1 MKVKLTEVSTAFD
14 YIRNHERLARAYMEV
29 DEEMRKLIE
38 RYQSVLTKSE
48 ICKMY
53 GEFWG
58 CAAIEQ
64 YRNRFFSRVL
74 CNTYNVFD
82 KSHSRYILVLNAIKQ
97 NNPEWITAFEH
108 EHEQKLARCKVSV
121 YSLEEAL
128 TLWKR

>member
-1 MKVKLTEVSTAFD
+1 MTIRLGEVCDAYN
-14 YIRNHERLARAYMEV
+14 YIKNHEHLAKAYMEV
-29 DEEMRKLIE
+29 DGEMRELIE
-38 RYQSVLTKSE
+38 RYQNILTKSE

-58 CAAIEQ
+58 CVAIEQ
-64 YRNRFFSRVL
+64 YRKRFFSRVL

-97 NNPEWITAFEH
+97 NNPEWVAAFEH
-108 EHEQKLARCKVSV
+108 EHDRKIARCKVSV

-128 TLWKR
+128 TL